1 MQRLILPAAILLV
14 IQIGLII
21 GIASQDKEFEP
32 YAPNTKLVNFD
43 PSAVDT
49 IHISAE
55 DSTLNLTKIDGIWVL
70 AEENK
75 IPVSSQQVESFLDTI
90 SGLKRT
96 LAVATTENA
105 AKRFKVSDD
114 DYNYHLII
122 KGGDIQFANLY
133 FGTSPGFKQI
143 HLRLADTKEII
154 TAGLASHELS
164 PEAEQWIDKDQLKL
178 ARDSIQ
184 RIDINNHAFEKND
197 DSSWK
202 SVQAEN
208 SFELSRE
215 KIDAL
220 LDIIVGL
227 SVSGFVVDDEK
238 QTPVE
243 TSDLSF
249 SLTLAE
255 GNKLDWEFKQLD
267 ENEFVVYRSD
277 INYGLKVSKWQIDD
291 LQKAIDENLAL
302 PKYEE
307 SPDSSAAQ

>member
-70 AEENK
+70 SEENK

-184 RIDINNHAFEKND
+184 RIDINNHVLEKND

-202 SVQAEN
+202 SVQSEN

>member
-43 PSAVDT
+43 PSAVDV

-55 DSTLNLTKIDGIWVL
+55 DSTLNLTKIDDIWVL
-70 AEENK
+70 SEENK
-75 IPVSSQQVESFLDTI
+75 VPVSSQQVESFLDTI

-122 KGGDIQFANLY
+122 KGGDTQFADLY

-143 HLRLADTKEII
+143 HLRVADTKEII

-164 PEAEQWIDKDQLKL
+164 PEVEQWIDKDQLKL
-178 ARDSIQ
+178 ARDSI
-184 RIDINNHAFEKND
+184 
-197 DSSWK
+197 
-202 SVQAEN
+202 
-208 SFELSRE
+208 L
-215 KIDAL
+215 
-220 LDIIVGL
+220 
-227 SVSGFVVDDEK
+227 
-238 QTPVE
+238 
-243 TSDLSF
+243 
-249 SLTLAE
+249 
-255 GNKLDWEFKQLD
+255 
-267 ENEFVVYRSD
+267 
-277 INYGLKVSKWQIDD
+277 
-291 LQKAIDENLAL
+291 
-302 PKYEE
+302 
-307 SPDSSAAQ
+307 

>member
-70 AEENK
+70 SEENK

-122 KGGDIQFANLY
+122 KGGDIQFADLY

-143 HLRLADTKEII
+143 HLRVADTKEII

-178 ARDSIQ
+178 ASDSIQ
-184 RIDINNHAFEKND
+184 RIDINNHVLEKND

-202 SVQAEN
+202 SVQSEN

-220 LDIIVGL
+220 LDKIAGL
-227 SVSGFVVDDEK
+227 SVSGFVVDHEK

-255 GNKLDWEFKQLD
+255 GNKLDWKFKQLG